1 MAADTAP
8 VMSSVGQAGRAA
20 PQLLDGGV
28 GLRATSAAR
37 PRGAAALY
45 GVAVFVAA
53 FLLFQVEPIMG
64 RLILP
69 WFGGSAAVWTVTVM
83 FFQVV
88 LVLGY
93 LYAHLLVRYVRP
105 DRQMFVHVPVLLA
118 SLAVLPILPAASWR
132 PVGGQDPTLRILGLL
147 AVTVGPPFFVL
158 CTCGPLFQ
166 AWYARTHG
174 QPYRLFSLS
183 NGASLVGLLSY
194 PLIVEARLGTHAQ
207 AYVWSS
213 AYALFIALAVL
224 ITVRSSRA
232 AESTLPLRAAASST
246 RAPGWFDRLR
256 WLGLAATPSLL
267 TLAVTNHLTRN
278 VAPIPLLW
286 VLPLA
291 VYLLSLII
299 CFESDTGYRR
309 SLFLPLLPVVLL
321 LVAVNLFPGDLE
333 VGIFGQIAFF
343 IGALLVMCMV
353 CHGELARLKP
363 APEYLTGFYLMV
375 ALGGALGGLFVAVVA
390 PQVFSDYFE
399 LAFGIVLCAVVVA
412 VAVLGDLVR
421 STSRGR
427 WPRRALA
434 LALVAGTAVLGSYV
448 LGRVQA
454 YDHGARLVARDFYGV
469 SSVRDTGGSSPQA
482 QRVLYSGTIVH
493 GEQLLAARQA
503 LTPVSYYGPSS
514 GLGQLMSEEHRS
526 PAPERVGVV
535 GLGAGTI
542 AAFGRPGDSYRFY
555 EIDPLDISIARRW
568 FSFLRLSP
576 AHVDV
581 ISGDGRLSLEREP
594 SQHFNVL
601 VADAFNGDAVPI
613 HLMTL
618 QAFELY
624 FRQLTPGGVLAV
636 NVSNRYLNLTPVVA
650 RAAAALGKQAI
661 RIEDPGEAT
670 ETLYRRSNW
679 ILITSSHTL
688 AAKLARAK
696 HAELLTPNNST
707 RLWTDDYSNV
717 LASLKALQ

>member
-1 MAADTAP
+1 MVS
-8 VMSSVGQAGRAA
+8 VMSSLDHAGRPA
-20 PQLLDGGV
+20 PQILPRRVRARAGGAV
-28 GLRATSAAR
+28 R

-69 WFGGSAAVWTVTVM
+69 WFGGSAAVWTVALM

-118 SLAVLPILPAASWR
+118 SLAVLPILPDAAWR

-174 QPYRLFSLS
+174 EPYRLFSLS
-183 NGASLVGLLSY
+183 NGASLLGLLSY
-194 PLIVEARLGTHAQ
+194 PLIVEPRLGTHAQ
-207 AYVWSS
+207 AYVWSA
-213 AYALFIALAVL
+213 AYALFIALAIL

-232 AESTLPLRAAASST
+232 AESTVALRAAESGA

-256 WLGLAATPSLL
+256 WLALAATPSLL

-299 CFESDTGYRR
+299 CFESDSGYRR

-321 LVAVNLFPGDLE
+321 LVAINLFPGDLE

-343 IGALLVMCMV
+343 IGALLVMCTV
-353 CHGELARLKP
+353 CHGELSRLKP
-363 APEYLTGFYLMV
+363 APEYLTGFYLVV
-375 ALGGALGGLFVAVVA
+375 AVGGALGGLLVAVLA
-390 PQVFSDYFE
+390 PQVLSDYFE
-399 LAFGIVLCAVVVA
+399 LAFGIVLCAVVIA
-412 VAVLGDLVR
+412 VAVLGDLLG
-421 STSRGR
+421 RGLR
-427 WPRRALA
+427 RLWLRRALA
-434 LALVAGTAVLGSYV
+434 LAVLAGTAVLGIYV
-448 LGRVQA
+448 VGRVQA
-454 YDHGARLVARDFYGV
+454 YDRGARLVARDFYGV
-469 SSVRDTGGSSPQA
+469 SSVRDVGGRGPQA

-493 GEQLLAARQA
+493 GQQFLAPSQA
-503 LTPVSYYGPSS
+503 LTPVSYYGQSS
-514 GLGQLMSEEHRS
+514 GLGQLMREEHRS
-526 PAPERVGVV
+526 PGPERIGVI

-542 AAFGRPGDSYRFY
+542 AAYGRTGDSYRFY
-555 EIDPLDISIARRW
+555 EIDPLDISIARTW

-576 AHVDV
+576 ARVDV
-581 ISGDGRLSLEREP
+581 VSGDGRLSLEREP
-594 SQHFNVL
+594 GQHFNVL
-601 VADAFNGDAVPI
+601 VADAFNGDSVPI

-624 FRQLTPGGVLAV
+624 FRQLAPGGVLAV
-636 NVSNRYLNLTPVVA
+636 NVSNRFLNLTPVVA
-650 RAAAALGKQAI
+650 RVAGALGKQAI
-661 RIEDPGEAT
+661 RIEDPGDGSESV
-670 ETLYRRSNW
+670 YRSSVW
-679 ILITSSHTL
+679 ILITGNRTL
-688 AAKLARAK
+688 AAKLARVK
-696 HAELLTPNNST
+696 HAELLAPTNST

-717 LASLKALQ
+717 LASLKAVQ

>member
-1 MAADTAP
+1 MT
-8 VMSSVGQAGRAA
+8 SSLEAAGRAA
-20 PQLLDGGV
+20 PQFLDGGV
-28 GLRATSAAR
+28 GVRAGSAAK
-37 PRGAAALY
+37 PHGAAALY

-69 WFGGSAAVWTVTVM
+69 WFGGSAAVWTVTVL

-105 DRQMFVHVPVLLA
+105 DRQMYVHVPVLLA

-166 AWYARTHG
+166 AWYARNHG

-183 NGASLVGLLSY
+183 NGASLLGLLSY
-194 PLIVEARLGTHAQ
+194 PLIVEPRLGTHAQ

-213 AYALFIALAVL
+213 AYALFVALAVL
-224 ITVRSSRA
+224 ITVRSSLA
-232 AESTLPLRAAASST
+232 AESTVPLRAAQSAT

-256 WLGLAATPSLL
+256 WLALAATPSLL

-309 SLFLPLLPVVLL
+309 ALFLPLLPIVLV
-321 LVAVNLFPGDLE
+321 LVAINLFPGDLE
-333 VGIFGQIAFF
+333 VGILGQIAFF

-353 CHGELARLKP
+353 CHGELSRLKP

-375 ALGGALGGLFVAVVA
+375 ALGGALGGLFVAVIA
-390 PQVFSDYFE
+390 PQVFPDYFE
-399 LAFGIVLCAVVVA
+399 LAFGIVLCAVVIA
-412 VAVLGDLVR
+412 VAVLGDVLAR
-421 STSRGR
+421 ASRR
-427 WPRRALA
+427 LWLRRALA
-434 LALVAGTAVLGSYV
+434 LAVVAGTAVLGSYV
-448 LGRVQA
+448 VGRVQA
-454 YDHGARLVARDFYGV
+454 YDRGARLVARDFYGV
-469 SSVRDTGGSSPQA
+469 SSVRDVGGRGPQA

-493 GEQLLAARQA
+493 GQQFLAPRQA
-503 LTPVSYYGPSS
+503 LTPASYYGRSS
-514 GLGQLMSEEHRS
+514 GLGLVMREEHRS
-526 PAPERVGVV
+526 PTPQRVGVV

-542 AAFGRPGDSYRFY
+542 AAYGRPGDSYRFY
-555 EIDPLDISIARRW
+555 EIDPLDITIARTW

-576 AHVDV
+576 AHIGVV
-581 ISGDGRLSLEREP
+581 SGDGRLSLEREP
-594 SQHFNVL
+594 SQRFNVL
-601 VADAFNGDAVPI
+601 VADAFNGDAVPV

-618 QAFELY
+618 QAFKLY
-624 FRQLTPGGVLAV
+624 FRQLAPGGVLAV

-650 RAAAALGKQAI
+650 RAASALGKQAI
-661 RIEDPGEAT
+661 RIEDPGET
-670 ETLYRRSNW
+670 GESIYRRSVW
-679 ILITSSHTL
+679 ILITSNHTF
-688 AAKLARAK
+688 AAKLAHAK
-696 HAELLTPNNST
+696 HAELLPPDSST

-717 LASLKALQ
+717 LASLKAVQ